1 MNAINSLDVT
11 ENIKNEIKTNN
22 VVLFMKGTPAFP
34 MCGFSAAVVQILSNI
49 GIEYNSINV
58 LENNEMREGI
68 KKFSN
73 WPTIPQLYVKE
84 EFIGGCDIIKEMFES
99 GDLQKKFQE
108 KKIKFEI
115 SKPERIE
122 DAEAVLRGT
131 LNSLPNAFGLPSNEF
146 YRAAGKNTAS
156 GIVLGFL
163 SVVAILNN
171 DHVAAFLWLGLA
183 LLVDGI
189 DGTLARKAKVNE
201 NVPNIDGSTLDNVID
216 FFTYVIIPA
225 LMIYWFGMVPSGWE
239 IICSAAILAASCY
252 TFANINQ
259 KTQDFY
265 FSGFPALWNIVVLY
279 FFILGTN

>member
-1 MNAINSLDVT
+1 M
-11 ENIKNEIKTNN
+11 NIKIK
-22 VVLFMKGTPAFP
+22 
-34 MCGFSAAVVQILSNI
+34 
-49 GIEYNSINV
+49 SINKNK
-58 LENNEMREGI
+58 LTA
-68 KKFSN
+68 
-73 WPTIPQLYVKE
+73 W
-84 EFIGGCDIIKEMFES
+84 
-99 GDLQKKFQE
+99 
-108 KKIKFEI
+108 
-115 SKPERIE
+115 
-122 DAEAVLRGT
+122 AVHG
-131 LNSLPNAFGLPSNEF
+131 F
-146 YRAAGKNTAS
+146 TAS

-201 NVPNIDGSTLDNVID
+201 NIPNIDGSTLDNVID

-225 LMIYWFGMVPSGWE
+225 LMIYWFGIVPSGWE

-279 FFILGTN
+279 FFILGTNQWVNFIVIVILIILTFVPIKYVNPLRVQSMRNFTLPVTFLWAGASLRLITLPPSEQNMLSTSPTIFFVWVLSSFYFLFICLSRSLKELNFIDR

>member
-1 MNAINSLDVT
+1 M
-11 ENIKNEIKTNN
+11 NIKIK
-22 VVLFMKGTPAFP
+22 
-34 MCGFSAAVVQILSNI
+34 
-49 GIEYNSINV
+49 SINKNK
-58 LENNEMREGI
+58 LTA
-68 KKFSN
+68 
-73 WPTIPQLYVKE
+73 W
-84 EFIGGCDIIKEMFES
+84 
-99 GDLQKKFQE
+99 
-108 KKIKFEI
+108 
-115 SKPERIE
+115 
-122 DAEAVLRGT
+122 AVHG
-131 LNSLPNAFGLPSNEF
+131 F
-146 YRAAGKNTAS
+146 TAS

-201 NVPNIDGSTLDNVID
+201 NIPNIDGSTLDNVID

-265 FSGFPALWNIVVLY
+265 FSGFPAIWNIVVLY
-279 FFILGTN
+279 FFILGTNQLVNFIVIVILIILTFVPIKYVHPLRVQSMRNFTLPVTFLWAGASLRLITLPSSEQNMLSTSPTIFFVWVLSSFYFLFICLSRSLKELNFIDR

>member
-1 MNAINSLDVT
+1 MDI
-11 ENIKNEIKTNN
+11 NIK
-22 VVLFMKGTPAFP
+22 
-34 MCGFSAAVVQILSNI
+34 
-49 GIEYNSINV
+49 SINKNK
-58 LENNEMREGI
+58 LTA
-68 KKFSN
+68 
-73 WPTIPQLYVKE
+73 W
-84 EFIGGCDIIKEMFES
+84 
-99 GDLQKKFQE
+99 
-108 KKIKFEI
+108 
-115 SKPERIE
+115 
-122 DAEAVLRGT
+122 AVHG
-131 LNSLPNAFGLPSNEF
+131 F
-146 YRAAGKNTAS
+146 TAS

-201 NVPNIDGSTLDNVID
+201 NVPTIDGSTLDNVID
-216 FFTYVIIPA
+216 YFTYVIIPA
-225 LMIYWFGMVPSGWE
+225 LMIYWFEMVPVGWG

-279 FFILGTN
+279 FYIIRTSDWLNFWVIVILIILTFIPIKYVHPLRVQSMRNFTLPVTVLWAATSLRLVTIPSGEESSLSTFPTIFLLWALSSLYFLFISLSRSFKGLFKH